1 MIPMI
6 YPDNFEEKIEFTEI
20 RKQLKGRCLCTLG
33 TDQVDKMTFTS
44 DLSQLRKQLVATAE
58 FVQILE
64 QDTFPDGAFVDVRST
79 LLRIR
84 IEHTYLETL
93 ELFDLQRSLRTVDDI
108 VAYLHRAAEE
118 GAGYPELLALSESV
132 SSSAN
137 LLRLIDKILDE
148 NGHILDSASPEL
160 RRIRSEQRQLK
171 QRTSRLLADI
181 LQHAQDE
188 GLIENHIQPT
198 MRDGR
203 LVIPVAPALRRRIQG
218 IVHDVSDSGKTFFIE
233 PNQVVEANNRAS
245 ELEVEERKEIVRI
258 LREMSA
264 TIRPHISELL
274 ANYRFLAQIDFIR
287 AKALFARDT
296 QSVLPQLEE
305 DTHTLDWGQARHPLL
320 YMAFRRMGR
329 AEQDIVPLD
338 IALTAPDRR
347 LLLISGPNAGGK
359 SVCLKTVGLL
369 QYMLQCGMLIPVAES
384 SHCCLFQSMFIDIGD
399 EQNMESDLSTYS
411 SHLTNMKA
419 MLQRADDRSLL
430 LIDELGGG
438 TEPQMGG
445 AIAEAVLQRL
455 NQQGC
460 FGIIT
465 THYQNLKHMAQNTK
479 GLVNGAMLYDRQQ
492 MRPLFRLSI
501 GSPGSSFAIDIAH
514 KIGIP
519 REVIQ
524 QAESIVGSEYIQS
537 DRYVQDILRD
547 KRYWQDKRET
557 VHKLERRLEESIEKY
572 DAQRENFRDKR
583 QQILAEARE
592 QARGIL
598 DSANAIIERTI
609 KEIREAQAEKGRTKD
624 LRQQLDEFRQRM
636 EQGGK
641 KKSHSK
647 KSSPTVKS
655 SAEDV
660 APKTV
665 ATLPIKGE
673 SAGAASLEVDS
684 YVRIKGQQ
692 TVGRILK
699 KSAGGEALVAFGGI
713 KMNVKLSR
721 LQPAEAPQR
730 EKRAATFL
738 TRETRD
744 SIRETTLNFHSELTV
759 IGMRADEALQA
770 VAYFMDDALVA
781 NVEQVRIVHGTGTG
795 ILKTQIRQY
804 LNTLPQVTAFHD
816 DLPQFG
822 GAGVTIV
829 EMK

>member
-1 MIPMI
+1 MTTMI

-20 RKQLKGRCLCTLG
+20 RKQLKGRCLSTLG
-33 TDQVDKMTFTS
+33 ADQVDKMNFS
-44 DLSQLRKQLVATAE
+44 ADLPQLRKKLIATAE
-58 FVQILE
+58 FVQIL
-64 QDTFPDGAFVDVRST
+64 QQASFPDGAFVDMRST

-108 VAYLHRAAEE
+108 VAYLQQSKEE
-118 GAGYPELLALSESV
+118 GTSYPELLALSETV
-132 SSSAN
+132 STSAT
-137 LLRLIDKILDE
+137 LLRLIEKILDE
-148 NGHILDSASPEL
+148 NGHILDTASPEL
-160 RRIRSEQRQLK
+160 RNIRAEQRQLK

-203 LVIPVAPALRRRIQG
+203 LVIPVAPALRRRIHG

-258 LREMSA
+258 LKEISA
-264 TIRPHISELL
+264 TIRPQIPNLL
-274 ANYRFLAQIDFIR
+274 ANYLFLAQIDFIR

-296 QSVLPQLEE
+296 QSVLPQLE
-305 DTHTLDWGQARHPLL
+305 DNTHTLDWGQARHPLL

-329 AEQDIVPLD
+329 AEQDIIPLD
-338 IALTAPDRR
+338 IALTAPNRR

-411 SHLTNMKA
+411 SHLTNMKT
-419 MLQRADDRSLL
+419 MLQKANAHSLL

-465 THYQNLKHMAQNTK
+465 THYQNLKHLAQNTK

-524 QAESIVGSEYIQS
+524 QAETIVGSEYIQS

-547 KRYWQDKRET
+547 KRYWQDKRDT
-557 VHKLERRLEESIEKY
+557 VHKLEKKLEESIKKY
-572 DAQRENFRDKR
+572 DSQREDFRDKR
-583 QQILAEARE
+583 QQILSEARE
-592 QARGIL
+592 QARAIL
-598 DSANAIIERTI
+598 DSANAIIEHTI
-609 KEIREAQAEKGRTKD
+609 KEIREAQAEKERTKQ
-624 LRQQLDEFRQRM
+624 LRQQLDHFRQDL
-636 EQGGK
+636 QQSTQK
-641 KKSHSK
+641 KTHKKSTHAEPTQTPTAAAPQTTPNISK
-647 KSSPTVKS
+647 T
-655 SAEDV
+655 
-660 APKTV
+660 
-665 ATLPIKGE
+665 
-673 SAGAASLEVDS
+673 SLKVNS
-684 YVRIKGQQ
+684 YVRMKGQQ
-692 TVGRILK
+692 TVGQILK
-699 KSAGGEALVAFGGI
+699 MNSGGEALVAFGDI

-721 LQPAEAPQR
+721 LQPAEAPKK

-744 SIRETTLNFHSELTV
+744 NIRETTLNFRSELTV

-781 NVEQVRIVHGTGTG
+781 NVEHVRIVHGTGTG
-795 ILKTQIRQY
+795 ILKTQIRHY

-829 EMK
+829 EMKE

>member
-1 MIPMI
+1 MI

-44 DLSQLRKQLVATAE
+44 ELPQLRKQLLATAE

-108 VAYLHRAAEE
+108 VAYLHHATEE
-118 GAGYPELLALSESV
+118 GMGYPELLALSEPV

-148 NGHILDSASPEL
+148 NGHILDTASPEL
-160 RRIRSEQRQLK
+160 RCIRTEQRQLK

-203 LVIPVAPALRRRIQG
+203 LVIPVAPALRRRIHG

-258 LREMSA
+258 LKEISA

-296 QSVLPQLEE
+296 QSLLPQLED

-384 SHCCLFQSMFIDIGD
+384 SRCCLFQSMFIDIGD

-419 MLQRADDRSLL
+419 MLQRADGRSLL

-455 NQQGC
+455 NKQGC

-465 THYQNLKHMAQNTK
+465 THYQNLKHLAQNTK

-524 QAESIVGSEYIQS
+524 EAESIVGSEYIQS

-547 KRYWQDKRET
+547 KRYWQDKRDT
-557 VHKLERRLEESIEKY
+557 VHKLERQLEESIEKY
-572 DAQRENFRDKR
+572 DTQRENFRDKR
-583 QQILAEARE
+583 QQILNEARE
-592 QARGIL
+592 QARAIL
-598 DSANAIIERTI
+598 DSANATIERTI
-609 KEIREAQAEKGRTKD
+609 KEIREAQAEKGRTKE
-624 LRQQLDEFRQRM
+624 LRQQLDDFR
-636 EQGGK
+636 EKIVKSEKPK
-641 KKSHSK
+641 KHGRK
-647 KSSPTVKS
+647 KPSPTVTPRVVTEEPHS
-655 SAEDV
+655 PLAV
-660 APKTV
+660 N
-665 ATLPIKGE
+665 
-673 SAGAASLEVDS
+673 S
-684 YVRIKGQQ
+684 YVRMKGQQ
-692 TVGRILK
+692 TVGQIMK
-699 KSAGGEALVAFGGI
+699 MNTGGEALVAFGGI

-721 LQPAEAPQR
+721 LQPAEAPQK

-744 SIRETTLNFHSELTV
+744 NIRETTLNFRSELTV
-759 IGMRADEALQA
+759 IGMRTDEALQA

-781 NVEQVRIVHGTGTG
+781 NVEQVRIVHGTGAG
-795 ILKTQIRQY
+795 ILKTQIRNY
-804 LNTLPQVTAFHD
+804 LNTLSQVTAYHD

-829 EMK
+829 EMR